1 MSVYG
6 YAAHTDEPQHGE
18 TLKHTHMNT
27 QQNFTELEQQVL
39 SVIANGDYYDD
50 MPTQCLVNIQEETEI
65 PTKILRGVLSS
76 LEQKNAI
83 VVGWFDEKRKCFS
96 IPQ

>member
-1 MSVYG
+1 MFVKKSLY
-6 YAAHTDEPQHGE
+6 
-18 TLKHTHMNT
+18 TLEVQSNKHKMNT
-27 QQNFTELEQQVL
+27 EINLTELEKQVL
-39 SVIANGDYYDD
+39 EVIANGDEFDN